1 MPGGRAVAG
10 VVRRG
15 VAALVL
21 FGLGSGATAQP
32 LPAPGWFDAGRPGTQ
47 ALQALALLD
56 DAAAEGLQPADYG
69 AAELRRAFAAA
80 GQGAVPEPAQEARLD
95 AALTAAMQR
104 YLGDLRRGRVD
115 PRQLGAP
122 HAPATDYDAA
132 AHLREALAAQ
142 RLPQAVRDAAP
153 RLPQYA
159 LLRQALAQYR
169 ALGDHSAW
177 RQPLPA
183 LPGARA
189 GGKLEPGQAWAGVP
203 LLAERLRA
211 LGDLPPALP
220 AVARAPVA
228 ASAPLARVAA
238 SAPSA
243 PVATPAA
250 PPGLPRYDA
259 TLAEGLRAFQRRH
272 GLADDGVLGRAT
284 RAALEVSPAARAQ
297 QIALTMERLRWTPL
311 LQAPRMIVV
320 NLPEFVLRAYET
332 RGAQVEVKLAM
343 KVIVGR
349 ALDTRTPL
357 LDEPMRL
364 IEFSPYWNVPRSIAR
379 AETLPRL
386 RRDPAYFAQ
395 QGFEFVTGEG
405 RVVTSLS
412 AAALDAVQRGEWRI
426 RQRPG
431 PANALGDIKFV
442 FPNNE
447 AIYLHHT
454 PAVSLFER
462 DRRDFSHGC
471 IRVQDPVA
479 LARFVLRDEPDWTED
494 RIRAAMGA
502 RSASTIRLAQPLPV
516 LITYG
521 TALVKGGRPHFF
533 ADVYGHDRLLEQAL
547 RRRGAPVPP
556 A

>member
-1 MPGGRAVAG
+1 MPFGPAVAA
-10 VVRRG
+10 VARRLG
-15 VAALVL
+15 AAL
-21 FGLGSGATAQP
+21 GLLVVGAGALAQTEPPP
-32 LPAPGWFDAGRPGTQ
+32 LAWFEAGRPGAQ
-47 ALQALALLD
+47 ALQALALLE
-56 DAAAEGLQPADYG
+56 DAAAEGLEPADYLG
-69 AAELRRAFAAA
+69 PELQRAFAAA
-80 GQGAVPEPAQEARLD
+80 GQGTAPEPAVRARLE
-95 AALTAAMQR
+95 AALSAALQR
-104 YLGDLRRGRVD
+104 YLNDLQRGRVD
-115 PRQLGAP
+115 PRPLGAP
-122 HAPATDYDAA
+122 HAPPPEVDAA
-132 AHLREALAAQ
+132 TQLRQALAAQ
-142 RLPQAVRDAAP
+142 RLPQALREAAP

-159 LLRQALAQYR
+159 LLRQVLAQYR
-169 ALGDHSAW
+169 ALGDHPAW
-177 RQPLPA
+177 QHPLPA
-183 LPGARA
+183 LPGPRA
-189 GGKLEPGQAWAGVP
+189 GGKLEVGQAWAGVP
-203 LLAERLRA
+203 LLAQRLQV
-211 LGDLPPALP
+211 LGDLPPQFLPASPALP
-220 AVARAPVA
+220 GVPPAA
-228 ASAPLARVAA
+228 AS
-238 SAPSA
+238 S
-243 PVATPAA
+243 
-250 PPGLPRYDA
+250 PGLPRYDA
-259 TLAEGLRAFQRRH
+259 VLAEGLRAFQRRH
-272 GLADDGVLGRAT
+272 GLVDDGVLGRAT
-284 RAALEVSPAARAQ
+284 QAALEVSPAMRAR

-311 LQAPRMIVV
+311 LRAPRMIVV

-332 RGAQVEVKLAM
+332 RGEQVEVKLAM

-357 LDEPMRL
+357 LDEQMRF

-379 AETLPRL
+379 QETLPRL

-405 RVVTSLS
+405 RVVTAMS
-412 AAALDAVQRGEWRI
+412 AAALDAVQQGQWRI

-479 LARFVLRDEPDWTED
+479 LARFVLQDEPGWTED

-502 RSASTIRLAQPLPV
+502 RASSTLRLAQPLPV

-533 ADVYGHDRLLEQAL
+533 ADVYGHDRLLDQAL
-547 RRRGAPVPP
+547 RRRSSAPAP
-556 A
+556 AA